1 MKQGCPLLLRNE
13 LDERVQNFLRAL
25 HTNGAVINTAIVVA
39 TAEGIVWNYDSN
51 LLVKNGGT
59 IAITNF
65 GPA

>member
-1 MKQGCPLLLRNE
+1 LLLRNE